1 MPKEKEVRTTS
12 KHAQLLDAACGLF
25 LTHGFYAVNMDAIAQ
40 ASGLSKRTIYRLHNS
55 REALTAAV
63 IRHDFDSWREWF
75 FDAVRAQPGVT
86 GAGLKGF
93 YAVLRLWV
101 ETPDF
106 TGCLF
111 ARVTLAGDTM
121 PEETRQAAQ
130 ACADTLH
137 QYFSSQAR
145 KLGMNDR
152 ETFARAQMLHLLVLL
167 GRPGSASD
175 SRQHLIGDMLRIF
188 EKWCK

>member
-1 MPKEKEVRTTS
+1 MPKQKEARTTP
-12 KHAQLLDAACGLF
+12 KHAQLLDAARGLF
-25 LTHGFYAVNMDAIAQ
+25 LTHGFYAVNMDVIAR
-40 ASGLSKRTIYRLHNS
+40 ASGLSKRTIYRLHTS
-55 REALTAAV
+55 REALIAAV
-63 IRHDFDSWREWF
+63 VRHDFDSWREWF

-86 GAGLKGF
+86 GAGLEGF

-111 ARVTLAGDTM
+111 ARVALAGDTM
-121 PEETRQAAQ
+121 PKEARQAAQ
-130 ACADTLH
+130 DCADTLH
-137 QYFSSQAR
+137 QYFSGLAR

-152 ETFARAQMLHLLVLL
+152 ETFARAQVLHLLVLL
-167 GRPGSASD
+167 GRPGSEPD
-175 SRQHLIGDMLRIF
+175 IRQHLIGDMRRIF